1 MQNNIV
7 ICIIILAAIALIAIG
22 WTFFSRRRKEFK
34 RALLVT
40 HRANQG
46 PRQVT
51 IGDLESVTLSSEATP
66 SSSTSSGEI
75 EPGYRKTGKGRGRDK
90 RKEKRKDRE
99 KALEMTSRRINE
111 RLAEKPQDVTARN
124 ESVEQRRDRID
135 GPLENNRKP
144 GGSEPCPSDKP
155 MEGGWSSNVDAGNSS
170 NSPQGD
176 WGRTE
181 NTSTESQGGWGGGNG
196 TNGGAFS
203 GW

>member
-1 MQNNIV
+1 MQSNIV

-40 HRANQG
+40 HCASQG
-46 PRQVT
+46 PRQVA
-51 IGDLESVTLSSEATP
+51 IRDLESVTLSSETTP

-99 KALEMTSRRINE
+99 KALEMTSRRIDK
-111 RLAEKPQDVTARN
+111 RLAEKPREATATN
-124 ESVEQRRDRID
+124 GSVEQRRDRTD
-135 GPLENNRKP
+135 GPLKDNREP

-155 MEGGWSSNVDAGNSS
+155 VEGGWSSDVDTGNSS
-170 NSPQGD
+170 DSPQGD
-176 WGRTE
+176 WRRTE

-196 TNGGAFS
+196 TNGGASS